1 MSELIFIGLPYI
13 TLFLRFFPKQ
23 LVNLVVI
30 ETNKKLQQDSK
41 AELTYGEFLLF
52 LGLQLF
58 MSTLN
63 GYSRNEFWSSSPI
76 SLANGS
82 PFRLNEFM
90 SRNRFNDIIDA
101 LSFTDEKAPTYRD
114 KFWEVRKM
122 ISLWNENMADVFIP
136 SWITCLDES
145 MSIWCNRWTCP
156 GWVFCPRKPHAFG
169 NEYHDIACGMS
180 NILFRILMVEGRD
193 APTER
198 PEGQFE
204 KYGSTTYLLLELC
217 RTIFH
222 SGRVV
227 ILDSGFCV
235 LKALVKLREYGVYAT
250 AMIKKGDTGQH
261 SSKVM

>member
-23 LVNLVVI
+23 LLNLVLI

-145 MSIWCNRWTCP
+145 MSI
-156 GWVFCPRKPHAFG
+156 
-169 NEYHDIACGMS
+169 
-180 NILFRILMVEGRD
+180 
-193 APTER
+193 
-198 PEGQFE
+198 
-204 KYGSTTYLLLELC
+204 
-217 RTIFH
+217 
-222 SGRVV
+222 
-227 ILDSGFCV
+227 
-235 LKALVKLREYGVYAT
+235 
-250 AMIKKGDTGQH
+250 
-261 SSKVM
+261 